1 MSEKDEKIK
10 KTVYGDTIDSSF
22 VFLIKKEKTIDICIW
37 MW

>member
-22 VFLIKKEKTIDICIW
+22 VFFNKKRKNC
-37 MW
+37 